1 MDYKFINTEYLNSVS
16 GGDREI
22 TVEIV
27 KLFSDQTVEVYN
39 EMKSH
44 YASGNYYLLGQLAHK
59 AKSSVAIMGMND
71 LAVMLKNFEIQGKEG
86 KETNLFPSYIER
98 FKRETDCAIIELNDL
113 ISKL

>member
-1 MDYKFINTEYLNSVS
+1 MDYKFINTDYLNSVS

-27 KLFSDQTVEVYN
+27 KLFREQTVEVYN
-39 EMKSH
+39 DMISL
-44 YASGNYYLLGQLAHK
+44 YAAGNYILLGQLAHK

-71 LAVMLKNFEIQGKEG
+71 LATMLKKFEIQGKEG
-86 KETNLFPSYIER
+86 KETELFPSYIEQ
-98 FKRETDCAIIELNDL
+98 FKWETDLAIIELNDL